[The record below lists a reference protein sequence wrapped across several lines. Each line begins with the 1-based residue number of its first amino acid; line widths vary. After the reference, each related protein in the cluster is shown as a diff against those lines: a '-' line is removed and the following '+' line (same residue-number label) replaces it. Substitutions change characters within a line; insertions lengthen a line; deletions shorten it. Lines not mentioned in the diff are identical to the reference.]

1 MSDILNLNQLRYFY
15 EVARMKNMKRA
26 AVRMGVSQPALS
38 KQVNA
43 LEEFLGLQL
52 FYRSSRGMDPTP
64 AGQVAFEH
72 CEKVFGHIR
81 ELEEA
86 LDDLRSGSAGRL
98 AIAAVNSIG
107 VHVLPDFLRA
117 FQEVH
122 PEVRLRLVTSRS
134 ADVIQALREHR
145 VDIGLIAGQT
155 DEENMNSEVFLPS
168 PLRVVVPPDHPLV
181 EEAGGAG
188 APLDAAKL
196 EAYPMVAFDEH
207 APTRVLTDRA
217 LEELE
222 VSPSVIAESPDI
234 EVLKRLVESGVGFG
248 LLPTH
253 SIRRELEAGQLA
265 TLDVPDLHLS
275 RDLCIVTR
283 TGITLT
289 PAAEAFLE
297 LLRGAD

>member
-1 MSDILNLNQLRYFY
+1 MSDALNLNQLRYFY

-107 VHVLPDFLRA
+107 VHVLPRFLQA
-117 FQEVH
+117 FQEAH
-122 PEVRLRLVTSRS
+122 PEVRLRLITSRS

-155 DEENMNSEVFLPS
+155 DEENMHSEVFLPS
-168 PLRVVVPPDHPLV
+168 PLRLVVPPDHPLV
-181 EEAGGAG
+181 KEAGGVGGTLEAS
-188 APLDAAKL
+188 KL

-234 EVLKRLVESGVGFG
+234 EVLKRLVEAGVGFG

-253 SIRRELEAGQLA
+253 SIQRELEAGQLA
-265 TLDVPDLHLS
+265 TLDVPELHIS

-283 TGITLT
+283 TGILLT
-289 PAAEAFLE
+289 PAAETFLD
-297 LLRGAD
+297 LLRSAT

>member
-1 MSDILNLNQLRYFY
+1 MGDSLNLNQLRYFY

-107 VHVLPDFLRA
+107 VHVLPRFLQA
-117 FQEVH
+117 FQQAH

-134 ADVIQALREHR
+134 ADVVQALREHR

-155 DEENMNSEVFLPS
+155 DEENMHSEVFLPS
-168 PLRVVVPPDHPLV
+168 PLRLVVPPEHPLV
-181 EEAGGAG
+181 EQAGGPG
-188 APLDAAKL
+188 GKLDAAKL

-207 APTRVLTDRA
+207 APTRLLTDQA
-217 LEELE
+217 LENLE

-234 EVLKRLVESGVGFG
+234 EVLKQLVEAGVGFG

-253 SIRRELEAGQLA
+253 SIARELGAGQLVS
-265 TLDVPDLHLS
+265 LDVPDLHIS

-283 TGITLT
+283 TGIMLT
-289 PAAEAFLE
+289 PAAETFLE
-297 LLRGAD
+297 LLRGAA